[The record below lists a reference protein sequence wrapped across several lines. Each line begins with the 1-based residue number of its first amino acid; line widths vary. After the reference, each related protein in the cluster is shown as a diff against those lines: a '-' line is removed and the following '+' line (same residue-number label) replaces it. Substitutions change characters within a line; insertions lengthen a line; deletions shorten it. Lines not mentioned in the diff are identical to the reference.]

1 MKPKNVWNKGA
12 RRMLERFELPKKLN
26 SLGIA
31 FDHFSRYSKVRTTL
45 WRVSA
50 GLTHSHIFQ
59 PLVRFSTGIE
69 HT

>member
-1 MKPKNVWNKGA
+1 MTPKKAWNKDAG
-12 RRMLERFELPKKLN
+12 RMLERFELPKKLN

-31 FDHFSRYSKVRTTL
+31 FDHFSRYSKVRTTQ

-50 GLTHSHIFQ
+50 GLIHSYIFQ
-59 PLVRFSTGIE
+59 PLVRFSNGIE